1 MSNGCLWKIHA
12 SLVPGSKNFMI
23 KSLRDQHGY
32 IRLENIKATNS
43 TWITK
48 KLLSIISV
56 DPNISNK
63 ELDIILNDK
72 FRIKPHLMQLWR
84 SRTKAKEFM
93 EGSHKKSYKRPLRFI
108 PLLK

>member
-1 MSNGCLWKIHA
+1 
-12 SLVPGSKNFMI
+12 MI

-56 DPNISNK
+56 DPNIFNK

-93 EGSHKKSYKRPLRFI
+93 EGSHKESYKRPLRFI

>member
-23 KSLRDQHGY
+23 KSLRDQHGC

-48 KLLSIISV
+48 ILLSIISA

-63 ELDIILNDK
+63 ELDIILNNK
-72 FRIKPHLMQLWR
+72 FRIKSQLIQ
-84 SRTKAKEFM
+84 
-93 EGSHKKSYKRPLRFI
+93 L
-108 PLLK
+108 